1 MERFHIDHLP
11 GTVDLLTRSFLPE
24 DAAEAREIVEL
35 LRPRDERR
43 TTGFAAMDGAR
54 VIGVAFAAVSHAD
67 PKVGHLDLLAVDPG
81 HRRRGLGTELIA
93 QAEQGLR
100 ELGCE
105 VVRVAGNPPDY
116 AFPGVDVRYTP
127 AICALTKAGYAHERT
142 AWNMTAELRP
152 GSKALADT
160 SAAEARLA
168 DQGVEVRVAE
178 ANDIARLRPIIAA
191 EWGGHWAAE
200 ITSAQAVHIAEKDGE
215 PIAFAAWGCTRPGW
229 FGPMGTRPAAKGLG
243 IGSVLLRRCLA
254 DQAKAGVTRAQIG
267 WVGPVP
273 FYAQAADAYIER
285 VFFLYS
291 KDL

>member
-1 MERFHIDHLP
+1 MERFHIDHLT
-11 GTVDLLTRSFLPE
+11 GADDLHRRSFLPE
-24 DAAEAREIVEL
+24 DAAEAREIVDL

-43 TTGFAAMDGAR
+43 TTGYVLTNGPQ
-54 VIGVAFAAVSHAD
+54 VIGLVFASVSHAD
-67 PKVGHLDLLAVDPG
+67 PSVGHLDLLAVDPEY
-81 HRRRGLGTELIA
+81 RRRGHGTQLIA

-100 ELGCE
+100 ELGCTI
-105 VVRVAGNPPDY
+105 VRVAGNPPDY

-127 AICALTKAGYAHERT
+127 AVCALTKAGYAHERT
-142 AWNMTAELRP
+142 AWNMTAELKP
-152 GSKALADT
+152 GSRALADT
-160 SAAEARLA
+160 APAEARLA
-168 DQGVEVRVAE
+168 ASGIEVRVAE

-200 ITSAQAVHIAEKDGE
+200 ITSAQAVHIAVQDGE
-215 PIAFAAWGCTRPGW
+215 PIAFAAWGCTRPSW
-229 FGPMGTRPAAKGLG
+229 FGPMGTRSAAKGLG

-254 DQAKAGVTRAQIG
+254 DQAKAGLARAQIG

-273 FYAQAADAYIER
+273 FYSAAADAVIER

>member
-1 MERFHIDHLP
+1 MERFHHDHLP
-11 GTVDLLTRSFLPE
+11 AVVDLVRRAFLPE

-43 TTGFAAMDGAR
+43 TTGCVITDGER
-54 VIGVAFAAVSHAD
+54 VIGVAFAAVNNAD
-67 PKVGHLDLLAVDPG
+67 PSVGHLDLLAVDPD
-81 HRRRGLGTELIA
+81 HRR
-93 QAEQGLR
+93 QGLALALIGWIEQELR
-100 ELGCE
+100 DLGCT
-105 VVRVAGNPPDY
+105 VVRVQGNAPDY

-152 GSKALADT
+152 GSRALADT
-160 SAAEARLA
+160 APAEARLA
-168 DQGVEVRVAE
+168 QQGIEVRQAE
-178 ANDIARLRPIIAA
+178 ADDIARLRPIIAA

-200 ITSAQAVHIAEKDGE
+200 ITSAQAVHIAVQDGE
-215 PIAFAAWGCTRPGW
+215 PIAFAAWGCTRPSW
-229 FGPMGTRPAAKGLG
+229 FGPMGTRQAAKGLG
-243 IGSVLLRRCLA
+243 IGSILLRRCLA

-273 FYAQAADAYIER
+273 FYAAAADAYIER

-291 KDL
+291 KEL